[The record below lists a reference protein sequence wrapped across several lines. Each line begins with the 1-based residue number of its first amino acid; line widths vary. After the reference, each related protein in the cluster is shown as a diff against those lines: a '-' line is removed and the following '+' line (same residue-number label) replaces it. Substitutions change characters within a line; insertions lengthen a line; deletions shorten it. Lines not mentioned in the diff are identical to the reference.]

1 MSRST
6 IGNSEL
12 ISTVNNRLIL
22 QAVRVMQPT
31 FRAAVARRTGLKPA
45 TVTVIVNEL
54 IDQRMLREV
63 AGTTDGGST
72 RFGRPPLMLE
82 VNADARRILAIDLE
96 PDRIRVALTNLLAE
110 VLEYREQPIDRF
122 DAPGPV
128 LADIVNLCRDVLR
141 STNRKQLHGI
151 GVSLPGLIDQER
163 GVLLS
168 STNMPKWRDVPIA
181 RTLEKELRAPVTVD
195 RSLHLAA
202 LYEMWSN
209 PQHMDRDVLIISLRT
224 GVGMSLL
231 NRGQL
236 YRGSRGLSGEIGHC
250 IVDINGRPC
259 ECGSRGCLE
268 TFVSASAICARGR
281 EMIKEGKGHALAD
294 ALRRKEPLTP
304 ELIYRLGRDGDPD
317 CAGIVRDVG
326 GYIGIA
332 VANMINLLSPDEVVI
347 CGAIDTAEDLIL
359 AAVQEQIKHRAL
371 PRSRENVVVRL
382 AEEKEKLPLL
392 GAAVLIAQDVFE
404 LPSLR
409 HVGGLA
415 DDDGRPTAI
424 TPTATAATAD

>member
-12 ISTVNNRLIL
+12 ISQVNKRLVL

-54 IDQRMLREV
+54 LDQRMLREIE
-63 AGTTDGGST
+63 APAEPGT

-82 VNADARRILAIDLE
+82 VNGDVGRILAIDLE
-96 PDRIRVALTNLLAE
+96 PDRIRVALTDLLVN
-110 VLEYREQPIDRF
+110 VLEYRERPIDRF
-122 DAPGPV
+122 DQPEPV
-128 LADIVNLCRDVLR
+128 ISHIVKMCREVLKN
-141 STNRKQLHGI
+141 TPAKQLHGI
-151 GVSLPGLIDQER
+151 GISLPGQIDQER

-168 STNMPKWRDVPIA
+168 STNMPKWHDVPIA
-181 RTLEKELRAPVTVD
+181 QKLEKELRAPVTID

-202 LYEMWSN
+202 LYELWSN
-209 PQHMDRDVLIISLRT
+209 PEQMDRSVLIISLRT
-224 GVGMSLL
+224 GVGLSLL
-231 NRGQL
+231 HRGQL
-236 YRGSRGLSGEIGHC
+236 YRGKKGLSGEIGHC
-250 IVDINGRPC
+250 VVDINGRPC

-268 TFVSASAICARGR
+268 TFVSASAICERAR
-281 EMIKEGKGHALAD
+281 EMIKRGSGKALAEL
-294 ALRRKEPLTP
+294 LRRKEALSP
-304 ELIYRLGRDGDPD
+304 ELIYRLARDGDPD

-332 VANMINLLSPDEVVI
+332 IANMINLLGPDEVVI
-347 CGAIDTAEDLIL
+347 CGAIDTAENLIL
-359 AAVQEQIKHRAL
+359 AAVQDEINRRAL

-382 AEEKEKLPLL
+382 AKEKDKLPLL
-392 GAAVLIAQDVFE
+392 GAAVLIAQDTFE

-409 HVGGLA
+409 HAVPDEFGEPGAALV
-415 DDDGRPTAI
+415 
-424 TPTATAATAD
+424 AT